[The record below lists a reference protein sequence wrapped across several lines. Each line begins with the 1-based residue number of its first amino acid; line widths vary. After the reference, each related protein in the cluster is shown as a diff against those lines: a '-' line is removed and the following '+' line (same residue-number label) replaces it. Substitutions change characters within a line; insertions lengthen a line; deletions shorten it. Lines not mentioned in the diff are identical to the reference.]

1 VTLQHP
7 RNLTQQLSSAL
18 ECSTKRSC
26 LGCISAIPKAKIT
39 PVESTIGEPSRG
51 KHLSNLPLPAAS
63 SSPSAAQPTAEPLIR
78 NVSDTARWVA
88 VYRARETER
97 PDAHFRDPFARR
109 LAGERG
115 EQIAKSM
122 PLGRGNDWSMI
133 TRTYLADQFIN
144 EQVHQGVDMI
154 INLAAG
160 LDARPYR
167 MQLPPSLQ
175 WIEVDL
181 PEILAYKEEIL
192 RDEKPV
198 CSLER
203 IRLDLSNATA
213 RRDLFAQLGSRSK
226 NALIIT
232 EGLLIYL
239 TAADVAGL
247 AKDLAA
253 IPSVQSW
260 LLDIASPG
268 LLRMLAKRTATQLN
282 QAAPFKFAPPEGPNF
297 FIPYGWK
304 PADVRSLLKNAA
316 RLKRLPFLLNLF
328 SFLPETEKSRRDR
341 PWSGVCLFKKQ

>member
-1 VTLQHP
+1 MSERQSPAQSTSD
-7 RNLTQQLSSAL
+7 TQ
-18 ECSTKRSC
+18 
-26 LGCISAIPKAKIT
+26 
-39 PVESTIGEPSRG
+39 
-51 KHLSNLPLPAAS
+51 
-63 SSPSAAQPTAEPLIR
+63 AEPLIR

-122 PLGRGNDWSMI
+122 PLGRDNDWSMI
-133 TRTYLADQFIN
+133 TRTWLGDQLIN
-144 EQVHQGVDMI
+144 EQVQRGIDMV

-167 MQLPPSLQ
+167 MQLPTSLK
-175 WIEVDL
+175 WVEVDL
-181 PEILAYKEEIL
+181 PEILSYKEEIL

-203 IRLDLSNATA
+203 IRLDLSTA
-213 RRDLFAQLGSRSK
+213 ALRRDLFAELGRRSNK
-226 NALIIT
+226 SLIIT

-239 TAADVAGL
+239 TAEDVAGL

-253 IPSVQSW
+253 PPSFQSW
-260 LLDIASPG
+260 ILDIASPG
-268 LLRMLAKRTATQLN
+268 LLRFLAKRMAKQLTD
-282 QAAPFKFAPPEGPNF
+282 AAPFKFAPSEGPNF

-304 PADVRSLLKNAA
+304 PVEVHSYLKNAA
-316 RLKRLPFLLNLF
+316 RLKRLPLLLRLF
-328 SFLPETEKSRRDR
+328 ALLPETEKSRRDR
-341 PWSGVCLFKKQ
+341 PWSGMCLLKKQ

>member
-1 VTLQHP
+1 MTESP
-7 RNLTQQLSSAL
+7 RFKQSPPESHSETQS
-18 ECSTKRSC
+18 
-26 LGCISAIPKAKIT
+26 G
-39 PVESTIGEPSRG
+39 
-51 KHLSNLPLPAAS
+51 
-63 SSPSAAQPTAEPLIR
+63 PLIR

-122 PLGRGNDWSMI
+122 PLGRDNDWSMI
-133 TRTYLADQFIN
+133 TRTYLGDQLIN
-144 EQVHQGVDMI
+144 EQVQQGVDMV

-181 PEILAYKEEIL
+181 PEILSYKEEIL
-192 RDEKPV
+192 RDDKPV

-203 IRLDLSNATA
+203 VRLDLSNAAA
-213 RRDLFAQLGSRSK
+213 RRDLFAELGRRSK

-239 TAADVAGL
+239 TSDDVAGL

-253 IPSVQSW
+253 PPGFQSW
-260 LLDIASPG
+260 ILDIASPG
-268 LLRMLAKRTATQLN
+268 LLRLLAKRMAKQLN
-282 QAAPFKFAPPEGPNF
+282 EAAPFKFAPPEGPNF
-297 FIPYGWK
+297 FLPYGWK
-304 PADVRSLLKNAA
+304 PVDVRSLLKNAA
-316 RLKRLPFLLNLF
+316 RLKRLSLLFRLF
-328 SFLPETEKSRRDR
+328 ALLPETEKSRRDR
-341 PWSGVCLFKKQ
+341 PWSGMCLLKKQ

>member
-1 VTLQHP
+1 LPYQESPAHSS
-7 RNLTQQLSSAL
+7 SSA
-18 ECSTKRSC
+18 S
-26 LGCISAIPKAKIT
+26 
-39 PVESTIGEPSRG
+39 
-51 KHLSNLPLPAAS
+51 
-63 SSPSAAQPTAEPLIR
+63 AEPLIR

-115 EQIAKSM
+115 EQIAQSL
-122 PLGRGNDWSMI
+122 PLGRNNDWSMI
-133 TRTYLADQFIN
+133 TRTCLGDDLIN
-144 EQVHQGVDMI
+144 EQVQQGADMV

-167 MQLPPSLQ
+167 MQLPASLK

-181 PEILAYKEEIL
+181 PEILSYKEEIL

-203 IRLDLSNATA
+203 IRLDLSNASA
-213 RRDLFAQLGSRSK
+213 RRDLFAQLGGRCAK
-226 NALIIT
+226 ALILS

-239 TAADVAGL
+239 TPDDVAGL

-253 IPSVQSW
+253 PPSFQSW
-260 LLDIASPG
+260 ILDIASPG
-268 LLRMLAKRTATQLN
+268 LLRMLAKKMAKQLHH
-282 QAAPFKFAPPEGPNF
+282 AAPFKFAPPEGPNF

-304 PADVRSLLKNAA
+304 PVDVRSLLKNAG
-316 RLKRLPFLLNLF
+316 RLKRLSFFMSLF
-328 SFLPETEKSRRDR
+328 ALLPETEKSRRDR
-341 PWSGVCLFKKQ
+341 PWSGVCLLKKQ

>member
-1 VTLQHP
+1 LADPKPPLEQSDPH
-7 RNLTQQLSSAL
+7 TQPQ
-18 ECSTKRSC
+18 T
-26 LGCISAIPKAKIT
+26 
-39 PVESTIGEPSRG
+39 
-51 KHLSNLPLPAAS
+51 
-63 SSPSAAQPTAEPLIR
+63 EPLIR

-122 PLGRGNDWSMI
+122 PLGRDNDWSMI
-133 TRTYLADQFIN
+133 TRTWLGDQFIN
-144 EQVHQGVDMI
+144 QQVQQGVDTV

-167 MQLPPSLQ
+167 MQLPPSLK

-192 RDEKPV
+192 RDEKSV

-213 RRDLFAQLGSRSK
+213 RRELFSELGGRSK
-226 NALIIT
+226 KALIIT

-239 TAADVAGL
+239 TSDDVAGL
-247 AKDLAA
+247 AKDLAVP
-253 IPSVQSW
+253 PSFQSW
-260 LLDIASPG
+260 ILDIASPG
-268 LLRMLAKRTATQLN
+268 LLRMLAKRMAKQLN
-282 QAAPFKFAPPEGPNF
+282 EAAPFKFAPPEGPDF
-297 FIPYGWK
+297 FVPYGWK
-304 PADVRSLLKNAA
+304 PVDVRSLLKTAA
-316 RLKRLPFLLNLF
+316 KLKRLSLLFRLF
-328 SFLPETEKSRRDR
+328 ALLPETEKSRRDR
-341 PWSGVCLFKKQ
+341 PWSGMCLLNKQ

>member
-1 VTLQHP
+1 LADPKPTLEQSDPH
-7 RNLTQQLSSAL
+7 
-18 ECSTKRSC
+18 
-26 LGCISAIPKAKIT
+26 
-39 PVESTIGEPSRG
+39 SR
-51 KHLSNLPLPAAS
+51 L
-63 SSPSAAQPTAEPLIR
+63 QTEPLIR

-122 PLGRGNDWSMI
+122 PLGRDNDWSMI
-133 TRTYLADQFIN
+133 TRTWLGDQFIN
-144 EQVHQGVDMI
+144 HQVQQGVDMV

-167 MQLPPSLQ
+167 MQLPPSLK

-192 RDEKPV
+192 RDEKPA

-213 RRDLFAQLGSRSK
+213 RHELFTELGGRCK
-226 NALIIT
+226 KALIIT

-239 TAADVAGL
+239 TSDDVAGL

-253 IPSVQSW
+253 PPSFHSW
-260 LLDIASPG
+260 ILDIASPG
-268 LLRMLAKRTATQLN
+268 LLRMLAKRMAKQLN
-282 QAAPFKFAPPEGPNF
+282 EAAPFKFAPPEGPDF
-297 FIPYGWK
+297 FVPYGWM
-304 PADVRSLLKNAA
+304 PVDVRSLLKTAA
-316 RLKRLPFLLNLF
+316 KLKRLSLLFRFFAL
-328 SFLPETEKSRRDR
+328 LPETEKSRRDR
-341 PWSGVCLFKKQ
+341 PWSGMCLLNKQ